1 MVKMQVN
8 IDHISELAMLKI
20 EKSKH
25 QQLQNKL
32 TGILKAIDE
41 MPRISGNLKVLDA
54 DNPMELREDIPIND
68 KDRLSRDE
76 LLSNAPKVQAGC
88 LVVPKIVE

>member
-1 MVKMQVN
+1 MQVN

-25 QQLQNKL
+25 EQVQKEL
-32 TGILKAIDE
+32 TGILKAVDE
-41 MPRISGNLKVLDA
+41 MPQVSSDLKVLDA
-54 DNPMELREDIPIND
+54 DNPMELREDVPIED
-68 KDRLSRDE
+68 KDRIPRDE